1 VRILIASDHAGLNLK
16 TLLVGH
22 ARHESYDVLD
32 LGTATPES
40 VDYPD
45 FAHDLARRLLAGEGE
60 RGVLIC
66 GTGIGM
72 SITANRHG
80 GVRAALC
87 HDAFTAEMARRHNDA
102 NVLCMGGR
110 TTGPGVAI
118 QMLDIFLATPF
129 EGGRHQRRV
138 DKVEEPVTT
147 KTGLGVRGS
156 GLEKDSAGVGP
167 SKDKERDS

>member
-1 VRILIASDHAGLNLK
+1 MRILIASDHAGFELK
-16 TLLVGH
+16 ALLVGH
-22 ARHESYDVLD
+22 AREAGHDVLD

-45 FAHDLARRLLAGEGE
+45 FAHLLARRLTAGGGGF
-60 RGVLIC
+60 GVLIC

-72 SITANRHG
+72 SITANRHPA
-80 GVRAALC
+80 VRAALC
-87 HDAFTAEMARRHNDA
+87 HDAFTAEFARRHNDA
-102 NVLCMGGR
+102 NVICMGGR

-138 DKVEEPVTT
+138 DKIEEKP
-147 KTGLGVRGS
+147 GPGHRAS
-156 GLEKDSAGVGP
+156 GTEMNTP
-167 SKDKERDS
+167 DKEQPR

>member
-1 VRILIASDHAGLNLK
+1 VRILIASDHAGFDLK
-16 TLLVGH
+16 QLLAAH
-22 ARHESYDVLD
+22 ARAGGHEVAD
-32 LGTATPES
+32 LGPAGTDS

-45 FAHDLARRLLAGEGE
+45 YAHRLADRLLAGEGE
-60 RGVLIC
+60 FGVLVC

-72 SITANRHG
+72 SITANRHK

-87 HDAFTAEMARRHNDA
+87 HDAFTAELARRHNDA

-138 DKVEEPVTT
+138 EKIETG
-147 KTGLGVRGS
+147 TGLGVRGS
-156 GLEKDSAGVGP
+156 GSGNATAQSTASAP
-167 SKDKERDS
+167 KDKERES

>member
-1 VRILIASDHAGLNLK
+1 MRILIASDHAGFELK
-16 TLLVGH
+16 GLLAGH
-22 ARHESYDVLD
+22 AREAGHEVLD
-32 LGTATPES
+32 LGTGTPES

-45 FAHDLARRLLAGEGE
+45 FAHELARRLLAGEGVL
-60 RGVLIC
+60 GVLVC

-72 SITANRHG
+72 SITANRHC

-87 HDAFTAEMARRHNDA
+87 HDAFTAELARRHNDA

-110 TTGPGVAI
+110 TTGPGVAV

-138 DKVEEPVTT
+138 DKIEAE
-147 KTGLGVRGS
+147 TGSGVRGPGS
-156 GLEKDSAGVGP
+156 GDDQAQAATSPPG
-167 SKDKERDS
+167 DKEQER